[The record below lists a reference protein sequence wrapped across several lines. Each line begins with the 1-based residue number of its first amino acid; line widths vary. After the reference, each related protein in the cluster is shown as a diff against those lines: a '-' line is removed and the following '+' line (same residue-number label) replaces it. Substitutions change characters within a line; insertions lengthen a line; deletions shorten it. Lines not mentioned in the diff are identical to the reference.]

1 MGSRGAG
8 GAFYRPERTA
18 LECGSRQGA
27 AGRARPGLPELE
39 SRLNRRKGTGMT
51 RGPRVS
57 ASAGSGELL
66 AGLARERAGR
76 GSWSGPRFGLR
87 GRKEK
92 EKGNG
97 LDWRIGPKA
106 GFFFQTHSNKFKL
119 NSNSRNLNSKRTT
132 NILNNARQHGCTT
145 NKTSSFYFIK
155 TTNHYLFLP
164 NSL

>member
-1 MGSRGAG
+1 
-8 GAFYRPERTA
+8 
-18 LECGSRQGA
+18 
-27 AGRARPGLPELE
+27 
-39 SRLNRRKGTGMT
+39 MT

-106 GFFFQTHSNKFKL
+106 GFF
-119 NSNSRNLNSKRTT
+119 
-132 NILNNARQHGCTT
+132 
-145 NKTSSFYFIK
+145 
-155 TTNHYLFLP
+155 LFP
-164 NSL
+164 NSLKQIQIEFKLKEFEFEMNHKHFKQCKAAWMHNKQNIFVLFYKNNQSLFIFTKILCGENKC

>member
-1 MGSRGAG
+1 
-8 GAFYRPERTA
+8 
-18 LECGSRQGA
+18 
-27 AGRARPGLPELE
+27 
-39 SRLNRRKGTGMT
+39 MT

-106 GFFFQTHSNKFKL
+106 GFFF
-119 NSNSRNLNSKRTT
+119 
-132 NILNNARQHGCTT
+132 
-145 NKTSSFYFIK
+145 
-155 TTNHYLFLP
+155 P
-164 NSL
+164 NSLKQIQIEFKLKEFEFEKNHKHFKQCKAAWMHNKQNIFVLFYKNNQSLFILTKFPVKKSKYWKKFRIMKKLLFYS

>member
-1 MGSRGAG
+1 
-8 GAFYRPERTA
+8 
-18 LECGSRQGA
+18 
-27 AGRARPGLPELE
+27 
-39 SRLNRRKGTGMT
+39 
-51 RGPRVS
+51 VS

-106 GFFFQTHSNKFKL
+106 GFFFQTHSNKFKFEIKLKEFEFEKNHKHFKQCKAAWMHNKQNNLKYFRRQPIIFFLL
-119 NSNSRNLNSKRTT
+119 NSL
-132 NILNNARQHGCTT
+132 
-145 NKTSSFYFIK
+145 
-155 TTNHYLFLP
+155 
-164 NSL
+164 